1 MAQPRKGQAM
11 SKQNQNPYRKGTSYA
26 GTFDSLR
33 KAGQKG
39 ISKENLVKDHPVSDV
54 NVVLSPRPEGWSK
67 GDCRGNYSAKGE
79 FYFVTPSKK
88 KGVPTMY
95 RFGWRKKVLEPHK
108 RVREIVK
115 SSKVAKDK
123 KQTKAI
129 VAK

>member
-11 SKQNQNPYRKGTSYA
+11 SKQHQNPYRKGTSYA
-26 GTFDSLR
+26 GTFESLR

-39 ISKENLVKDHPVSDV
+39 ISKESLVKNHPVSDV

-88 KGVPTMY
+88 KDGPTMY
-95 RFGWRKKVLEPHK
+95 RFGWRKKVLEPRK
-108 RVREIVK
+108 RIREVVE
-115 SSKVAKDK
+115 SAKVAK
-123 KQTKAI
+123 QTAAT

>member
-1 MAQPRKGQAM
+1 M

-88 KGVPTMY
+88 KDGPKMY
-95 RFGWRKKVLEPHK
+95 RFGWRKKVLEPHNRRIK
-108 RVREIVK
+108 ETVESV
-115 SSKVAKDK
+115 KVAKGK

-129 VAK
+129 EAQSTAIEVQ